1 MLFRVLP
8 LLLLLPATLAAD
20 AVPARSTKEAL
31 QGFHNL
37 IGSWKGTGTPSS
49 GTREERDRGFWVE
62 TVRWQ
67 WQFKGKDTWLSA
79 DIEKGKHFSRFELR
93 FQPKTD
99 DFSLVATT
107 IDKQSVTF
115 IGTLAKKRLTV
126 DRIDPKTKQ
135 THRLVF
141 SLLHANR
148 HLYTSETRADSVT
161 MFTKAYQV
169 GATKQGVAFASGD
182 TAPECVV
189 SGGLGTMAVT
199 HMGKTYYVC
208 CSGCRD
214 AFKEEPAKYV
224 KEFEARKKSKK

>member
-37 IGSWKGTGTPSS
+37 IGNWKGTGTPST
-49 GTREERDRGFWVE
+49 GTREERDRGFWLE
-62 TVRWQ
+62 AIRWQ

-79 DIEKGKHFSRFELR
+79 DVEKGKHFTGFELR
-93 FQPKTD
+93 YQPKTD

-107 IDKQSVTF
+107 TDKQSLTF
-115 IGTLAKKRLTV
+115 TGTLANKRLTV
-126 DRIDPKTKQ
+126 DRVDSKTKQ
-135 THRLVF
+135 TQRLVF
-141 SLLHANR
+141 SLLHSNR
-148 HLYTSETRADSVT
+148 HLYTSETRADGGTQFAKV
-161 MFTKAYQV
+161 YQV
-169 GATKQGVAFASGD
+169 GATKQGVAFATGD

-189 SGGLGTMAVT
+189 SGGLGTTPVT
-199 HMGKTYYVC
+199 YMGKTYYVC

-224 KEFEARKKSKK
+224 KEFEARKKEKK